1 MTVQGV
7 LLFVIA
13 MTIAAF
19 VLSML
24 RSDGGM
30 SGRHR

>member
-1 MTVQGV
+1 MTAQGV
-7 LLFVIA
+7 LLFIIT

-24 RSDGGM
+24 RSTDG
-30 SGRHR
+30 SSRNHR